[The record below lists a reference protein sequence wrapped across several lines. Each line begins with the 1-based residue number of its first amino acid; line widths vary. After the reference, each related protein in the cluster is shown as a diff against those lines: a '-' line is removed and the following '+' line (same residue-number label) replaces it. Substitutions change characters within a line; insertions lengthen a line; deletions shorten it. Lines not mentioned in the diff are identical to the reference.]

1 MGHPRRRGWRPRHRR
16 LSRLSRVLLR
26 RALDG
31 LYLVSAGLAALS
43 LFGIFFTMMAQV
55 FLRQANIQVPGADDF
70 TAYLCVA
77 TTFFALAYTFKR
89 GELIRVGLFIDKAGP
104 ALRRWIEVAVLSLAT
119 ALVTYIVYW
128 TFSDAMFSREI
139 EEVAQGSVPFLIWI
153 PKLAI
158 PAGAGILLIAILDEL
173 VLVLRGEKPSYVR
186 AAEERAAR
194 GDFTA
199 EV

>member
-1 MGHPRRRGWRPRHRR
+1 M
-16 LSRLSRVLLR
+16 LR

-31 LYLVSAGLAALS
+31 LYLASAGLAAVS
-43 LFGIFFTMMAQV
+43 LFGIFLVMMAQV
-55 FLRQANIQVPGADDF
+55 LLRQGNIQVPGADDF

-89 GELIRVGLFIDKAGP
+89 GELIRVGIFIDKAGP
-104 ALRRWIEVAVLSLAT
+104 KLRRWIELA
-119 ALVTYIVYW
+119 ALALAALLVGYIMYW
-128 TFSDAMFSREI
+128 TFSDAMFSLEI

-158 PAGAGILLIAILDEL
+158 PGGAGILLIAILDEM
-173 VLVLRGEKPSYVR
+173 VIVWRGAKPSYVR

-194 GDFTA
+194 GDFSA
-199 EV
+199 EA

>member
-1 MGHPRRRGWRPRHRR
+1 MGRPRGRGWRPRHCR
-16 LSRLSRVLLR
+16 LSRLNRVLR

-31 LYLVSAGLAALS
+31 LYLVSAGLAGLS
-43 LFGIFFTMMAQV
+43 LFGIFIVMMAQV
-55 FLRQANIQVPGADDF
+55 FLRQGNIQLPGADDF

-89 GELIRVGLFIDKAGP
+89 GELIRVGLFIDKAGTG
-104 ALRRWIEVAVLSLAT
+104 LRRWIEVAVL
-119 ALVTYIVYW
+119 ALGAVLVSYIVYW

-158 PAGAGILLIAILDEL
+158 PLGSGILLIAILDEL
-173 VLVLRGEKPSYVR
+173 ATVLRGEKPSYVR

-194 GDFTA
+194 GDFSA